1 MKHCLVLLAL
11 GIGLGIG
18 PQISHAGVI
27 VFTATLAPEAIGA
40 TGTGFARV
48 EFDIVAHQMRVQASF
63 SGLSGNT
70 TAAHIHGP
78 TAVPGVGNA
87 GVMTATPS
95 FPGFPLGVTLGTYDQ
110 LFDTSLASTYRNGF
124 ITASGGI
131 PQAEA
136 ALYSSLL
143 AGKAYLNIHTT
154 AFGGGEIRGFLQ
166 PIPEPSSLAS
176 LAIGAVGL
184 LLGRRFVKRK

>member
-11 GIGLGIG
+11 GIGLGIA

-48 EFDIVAHQMRVQASF
+48 EFDIVAHTMALNVTF

-70 TAAHIHGP
+70 TVAHIHGP
-78 TAVPGVGNA
+78 TALPGTGTA
-87 GVMTATPS
+87 AVMTTTPT
-95 FPGFPLGVTLGTYDQ
+95 FIGFPTGVKSGTFSSTLN
-110 LFDTSLASTYRNGF
+110 TSLATTYRSGF
-124 ITASGGI
+124 ITSSGGI

-143 AGKAYLNIHTT
+143 AGKAYLNIHTAT
-154 AFGGGEIRGFLQ
+154 FPGGEIRGFLQ

>member
-1 MKHCLVLLAL
+1 MKQCLVLLAL
-11 GIGLGIG
+11 GIGMGIG

-27 VFTATLAPEAIGA
+27 VFTATLAPEVIGA

-48 EFDIVAHQMRVQASF
+48 EFDIVAHTMALNVTF

-70 TAAHIHGP
+70 TVAHIHGP
-78 TAVPGVGNA
+78 TTLPGTGTA
-87 GVMTATPS
+87 SVMTTTPT
-95 FPGFPLGVTLGTYDQ
+95 FIGFPTGVKSGTFNSTLN
-110 LFDTSLASTYRNGF
+110 TSLATTYRPGF

-143 AGKAYLNIHTT
+143 VGKAYLNIHTAT
-154 AFGGGEIRGFLQ
+154 FPGGEIRGFLQ